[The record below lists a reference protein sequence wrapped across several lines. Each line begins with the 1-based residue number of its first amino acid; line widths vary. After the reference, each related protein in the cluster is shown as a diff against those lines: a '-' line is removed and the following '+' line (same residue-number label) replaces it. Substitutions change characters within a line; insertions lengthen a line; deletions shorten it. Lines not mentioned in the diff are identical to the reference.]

1 MLYAL
6 VLSLKVV
13 TTHPRIQWSL
23 ALGRDGSGEKD
34 HFRGAQF
41 DHHSV
46 PKRRAGLEMLWIR
59 RGRTGQ
65 PPSARTAVGDRIFGA
80 SHPASKECREQ
91 KEARQRPLSGYKVGQ
106 MRVLR
111 QPQSTIA
118 IYQYNTH

>member
-1 MLYAL
+1 MLL
-6 VLSLKVV
+6 CTLSLKVV

-46 PKRRAGLEMLWIR
+46 PKRRGWIGNAVDQA
-59 RGRTGQ
+59 RGQ
-65 PPSARTAVGDRIFGA
+65 DNLQAHEPLSVTAFLPRPR
-80 SHPASKECREQ
+80 PASKDCREQ

-111 QPQSTIA
+111 HPQSRIA